1 MTNNTVLGGGF
12 PIAWEEFAGCVAG
25 ELRERWAEAKQRL
38 QSFLGEMRRRHHH
51 RALPFAHPPVR

>member
-12 PIAWEEFAGCVAG
+12 PIAWEEFAGYVAG

-38 QSFLGEMRRRHHH
+38 QSFLGEMRRRIQYY
-51 RALPFAHPPVR
+51 